1 MTSDAVV
8 IVQLPRGG
16 AVDWY
21 LRTYPPPGVASGQV
35 VVEPVAAEPDGRL
48 GPVEA
53 GEGVMSVLSPEALA
67 RGREGAAAPH
77 QRARGGARPL
87 VGLGGA
93 PRQRGGGLPRGGGG
107 PPPPP
112 PRQRH
117 PAGGRGRLPPPG
129 GARHRQPR
137 HQPCACRWRI
147 A

>member
-53 GEGVMSVLSPEALA
+53 GEVVMSVLSPEALA
-67 RGREGAAAPH
+67 RDQQEGRDVIQQAPGD
-77 QRARGGARPL
+77 A
-87 VGLGGA
+87 
-93 PRQRGGGLPRGGGG
+93 G
-107 PPPPP
+107 PPVIIVDA
-112 PRQRH
+112 
-117 PAGGRGRLPPPG
+117 AGRR
-129 GARHRQPR
+129 R
-137 HQPCACRWRI
+137 
-147 A
+147 